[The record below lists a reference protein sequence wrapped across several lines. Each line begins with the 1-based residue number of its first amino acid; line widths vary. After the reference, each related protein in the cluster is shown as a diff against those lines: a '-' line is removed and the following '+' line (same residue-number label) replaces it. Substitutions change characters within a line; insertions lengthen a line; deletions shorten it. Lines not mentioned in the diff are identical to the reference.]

1 MLQFKSYFKERLE
14 HTVDYD
20 GEDINLTSNIVY
32 KEVLR
37 NL

>member
-14 HTVDYD
+14 HTVEYD
-20 GEDINLTSNIVY
+20 EDINLTSNIVY